1 MPEWLQ
7 RTFPN
12 GLETPLEVL
21 AARLGLA
28 FVLGCGVA
36 AVYRWTHRKDAD
48 YTPTFVTTLVLLA
61 VLIAVVTQVIG
72 NSTGKALSLVGA
84 LSIVRFRTLV
94 RDTRDTAFVVF
105 AVVEGM
111 SAGGG
116 QLPMAVAGFCAAA
129 VAAAVFRPRSTRGG
143 GPVTG
148 WILKVRVG
156 VGNGDS
162 PAAVLREVLDRH
174 LAAAEPQAAATG
186 RQGAAIDLT
195 YRVRLRPTT
204 DPTVLVAELNR
215 LEGVQNV
222 ELNQPPSA
230 IN

>member
-1 MPEWLQ
+1 MPEWMQ

-36 AVYRWTHRKDAD
+36 AVYRFTHRRDAD
-48 YTPTFVTTLVLLA
+48 YTPTFVTTLVLLS

-105 AVVEGM
+105 TVVEGM
-111 SAGGG
+111 AAGGG
-116 QLPMAVAGFCAAA
+116 QLPMAVAGFCAGA
-129 VAAAVFRPRSTRGG
+129 VAAAAVRPKAARGG
-143 GPVTG
+143 SAAG
-148 WILKVRVG
+148 WLLKVRVG

-162 PAAVLREVLDRH
+162 PAAVLRDVLDRH

-215 LEGVQNV
+215 LEGVQSV
-222 ELNQPPSA
+222 ELNQPEPPT
-230 IN
+230 